1 MKQPNK
7 FGYFIKNNLFLHFF
21 LQITKNQLM
30 DFTNYTSKFIRGIPK
45 NKYC

>member
-7 FGYFIKNNLFLHFF
+7 FGYFIKNNNYF
-21 LQITKNQLM
+21 LQITKNQLV